1 MDPGH
6 VFFDAH
12 NHLHDEWLV
21 EHRDAVLADL
31 VAANVRACVVNG
43 TCEAD
48 WPEVAELCDRPAS
61 PKLALLPSFGLHPW
75 EVGNRSAQWQDQLL
89 RHLERFPHAGLG
101 EIGLDRWMLDHA
113 RADDPRLKDRRRA
126 PLDEQIDVLGWQL
139 SLAADRNLAVTIH
152 CLEAFGALHDLLRAT
167 PRPTRG
173 FLLHAYSGSA
183 ELAKSFANLGAY
195 FSFNSAF
202 LDPRKERVRQMFTT
216 IPRDRLLVES
226 DAPAMSLPIEAQ
238 IPLGQSQPARQFLL
252 PSAPSGERVNHPAN
266 VAFTYHALAELLG
279 IEVGALARQIEQNV
293 RSFFA
298 FP

>member
-1 MDPGH
+1 MDRGY

-31 VAANVRACVVNG
+31 VTANVRACVVNG

-48 WPEVAELCDRPAS
+48 WPEVAELCDRSPA

-113 RADDPRLKDRRRA
+113 RPDDPRLKDRRRA

-139 SLAADRNLAVTIH
+139 SLAAKRNLAVTIH
-152 CLEAFGALHDLLRAT
+152 CLEAFGALHDLLRAA

-183 ELAKSFANLGAY
+183 ELAKSLANLGAY
-195 FSFNSAF
+195 FSFNGAF
-202 LDPRKERVRQMFTT
+202 LDPRKQRVRQMFTA

-226 DAPAMSLPIEAQ
+226 DAPAMSVPTEVRIASD
-238 IPLGQSQPARQFLL
+238 QSQPARQFFL
-252 PSAPSGERVNHPAN
+252 PPAAGGERVNHPAN

-279 IEVGALARQIEQNV
+279 LEVGALATQIEQNF
-293 RSFFA
+293 RAFFA
-298 FP
+298 LP